1 MSPYSLAV
9 KQEAVRKTLHRESG
23 RTIAQMADELNVPY
37 HSLRKWLQDSRMSD
51 PTAPQPTEKRATEY
65 SAEQRLQA
73 VLDTVVVKVFLT
85 GLVPSEAR
93 SIPCFR

>member
-37 HSLRKWLQDSRMSD
+37 HSLRKWLQDFRMSE
-51 PTAPQPTEKRATEY
+51 PTAPQPPEKRASRPPNNEKGDCVSIVPDY
-65 SAEQRLQA
+65 S
-73 VLDTVVVKVFLT
+73 
-85 GLVPSEAR
+85 
-93 SIPCFR
+93 